1 MWYSTFNKETWQL
14 RTFRKQN
21 LKFNSDDVGMYK
33 IKFLTKWKEFI
44 FRLARTEGSLRGC
57 MGFIGFGMLP
67 VVLMMK
73 AKYYDPKYIHPKK
86 AIDAANMKI
95 IDAKAKEVLFY
106 NNFGAPTRPHR
117 NMDEM
122 MAFLNGSETYD
133 SLFEFIGY

>member
-1 MWYSTFNKETWQL
+1 
-14 RTFRKQN
+14 
-21 LKFNSDDVGMYK
+21 MYK

-44 FRLARTEGSLRGC
+44 FRMARTEASLRGC
-57 MGFIGFGMLP
+57 LGFIGFGALP
-67 VVLMMK
+67 IVFLLK
-73 AKYYDPKYIHPKK
+73 AKYIHPKK
-86 AIDAANMKI
+86 KIDEENLKI

-122 MAFLNGSETYD
+122 MAFLSGSETYD